1 MIIPGKQLLSIGEIN
16 LKAIRAG
23 GPGGQHVNK
32 VASAIQ
38 LRFDSQHSNLPQ
50 EIKARLLIL
59 KDQRIT
65 ADGVITITSRQFRN
79 QEANREAAL
88 NRLYKILEKA
98 QERPKPR
105 RATRPTRASVS
116 RRLDEKTKRG
126 RQKKLRGKIGPV
138 GGDD

>member
-1 MIIPGKQLLSIGEIN
+1 MITPGNQLVSLSDIE

-38 LRFDSQHSNLPQ
+38 LRFDSQHSSLAQ
-50 EIKARLLIL
+50 EIKARLLTL
-59 KDQRIT
+59 NDQRIA
-65 ADGVITITSRQFRN
+65 ADGVITITARQFRN
-79 QEANREAAL
+79 QDANREAAL

-98 QERPKPR
+98 QERPKQR
-105 RATRPTRASVS
+105 KATRPTRASVS
-116 RRLDEKTKRG
+116 KRLDEKTKRG

-138 GGDD
+138 GDDQ